1 MLRVKFGLTSY
12 KELPLPWDNIEIEG
26 TGTVSSFIRA
36 CDTDVPTLALNISLH
51 LCNNISSRQVLE
63 IMQSYCYHYYLTEIA
78 DSMSEGVPSDSG
90 SELGRD
96 SIDHGLR

>member
-12 KELPLPWDNIEIEG
+12 KELPPPWDNIEIEG

-36 CDTDVPTLALNISLH
+36 CDTDVPTLSLNISLH

-96 SIDHGLR
+96 FIGHGLR